1 MDGRSYKDVS
11 MEKSS
16 IEHKRITKRGLDDWT
31 RGVLLR
37 KPKMAFADHRENTVN
52 HKLYFD
58 LETGRGVIAN
68 PYYDDVTIKSESES
82 FTLRSGIIRT

>member
-1 MDGRSYKDVS
+1 
-11 MEKSS
+11 
-16 IEHKRITKRGLDDWT
+16 
-31 RGVLLR
+31 
-37 KPKMAFADHRENTVN
+37 MAFADHRENTVN

-82 FTLRSGIIRT
+82 FTLRSGIIRTWVTDMTSHNMVSIEI